1 MSDMKRNLVIV
12 ITSCVMMLGNAFAM
26 AGLPDPTRPAN
37 YSEAPPEIIEVYE
50 LPKELIDWRVT
61 AIRITDRDRSA
72 IVNGQLVRVG
82 DQIGPAKILEINPAA
97 VVLDYEKKQ
106 VYVRLF
112 SDVVDKKLSKNRT
125 PPTR

>member
-1 MSDMKRNLVIV
+1 MKRILAMVIIV
-12 ITSCVMMLGNAFAM
+12 SELMLGNAFAAM
-26 AGLPDPTRPAN
+26 AELPDPTRPAN
-37 YSEAPPEIIEVYE
+37 YSEALPEIIEVYE
-50 LPKELIDWRVT
+50 LPKELVDWRVT
-61 AIRITDRDRSA
+61 VIRITDRDRSA

-112 SDVVDKKLSKNRT
+112 SDVVDKKPSKNRT
-125 PPTR
+125 PSIR

>member
-1 MSDMKRNLVIV
+1 MIM
-12 ITSCVMMLGNAFAM
+12 VMTVSVFMLGNAFAV
-26 AGLPDPTRPAN
+26 AELPDPTRPVN
-37 YSEAPPEIIEVYE
+37 YSEALPQVIEVHE

-61 AIRITDRDRSA
+61 AIRIKDRDRSA

-82 DQIGPAKILEINPAA
+82 DQIGTAKILEINPAA

-125 PPTR
+125 P